1 MSITSTGGSTNQ
13 AAQTLT
19 GTVDVA
25 DIGTTV
31 TLFDNGGATPLGTA
45 VVQND
50 GSWSTSVTLSGNG
63 THSIVAK
70 DTDAAGNT
78 GTSSAVIYTLS
89 TVGPTV
95 TEGLTIDTGSS
106 ASDKI
111 TSNDALTGTG
121 DANTLVTLK
130 EGAVVL
136 GTTTSNGAGVWSFTP
151 AGLSDGLHTIV
162 ASQTDGFGNTGTASL
177 SFTLDTAAPVETI
190 SSTIGTD
197 TGASTT
203 ITSGGLTKDN
213 TLALSGTVSDTN
225 GVSSVQVYDGAN
237 LLGTAIVSSGNWSF
251 TTGPLAG
258 GSHSFTAK
266 ATDNAGNV
274 TTSSAVT
281 ATIDT
286 TAPAAGT
293 LALANFSD
301 TGSSGS
307 DFISQDKTFDLSLS
321 GQESGSSGRLP
332 GLDQRWRH
340 LDHDIGGTEQSC
352 RRQLPVP
359 GTGHGHRRQ
368 HLNRQRR
375 LGHG

>member
-1 MSITSTGGSTNQ
+1 M
-13 AAQTLT
+13 
-19 GTVDVA
+19 
-25 DIGTTV
+25 
-31 TLFDNGGATPLGTA
+31 
-45 VVQND
+45 
-50 GSWSTSVTLSGNG
+50 
-63 THSIVAK
+63 
-70 DTDAAGNT
+70 
-78 GTSSAVIYTLS
+78 
-89 TVGPTV
+89 
-95 TEGLTIDTGSS
+95 
-106 ASDKI
+106 
-111 TSNDALTGTG
+111 
-121 DANTLVTLK
+121 
-130 EGAVVL
+130 
-136 GTTTSNGAGVWSFTP
+136 
-151 AGLSDGLHTIV
+151 HTIV

-177 SFTLDTAAPVETI
+177 GFTLDTAAPVETI

-197 TGASTT
+197 SGASPT

-213 TLALSGTVSDTN
+213 TLALSGTVGDTN

-274 TTSSAVT
+274 ATSSAVT

-321 GQESGSSGRLP
+321 GAGERFERCLS

-340 LDHDIGGTEQSC
+340 LDHDVGGPEQSC
-352 RRQLPVP
+352 GRQLPVP
-359 GTGHGHRRQ
+359 GAGYGHRRQ
-368 HLNRQRR
+368 HFDRQRC